1 MTKVAIL
8 TTDSREHYRD
18 YQNPAPYFGMAP
30 EALLQGLAKLP
41 DIEVH
46 VISCLRKPV
55 ASPDKLALNI
65 WYHGLHVSNSG
76 WMKTGYQGCIRAVRK
91 RLKYIQ
97 PDIVHGQGTER
108 DCVLGAVFSGF
119 PNVATIHGNM
129 AELARLFHARI
140 GSFGWLAARLENF
153 ALKRT
158 AGVFCNSAYT
168 ERLVEPRAKRVWRVS
183 NPVREEFFKEPT
195 RTSTIEK
202 CILVNV
208 GLISERK
215 RQVELLDLA
224 KNLHERGLNFELHFV
239 GHAAGGGNY
248 TQTFLDRIK
257 EAERKGYARYLGPK
271 STSELI
277 ALFDGASAMIHFPSE
292 EAFGLVVPEALA
304 RELKFF
310 GSDVGGIRDIA
321 AGIQGAELFEMNGW
335 PALTEAV
342 FRWINGGFQKPS
354 GAAEIMRKRYHPE
367 VIARRH
373 LDIYRE
379 VLSTVS

>member
-8 TTDSREHYRD
+8 TTDSREHYHD
-18 YQNPAPYFGMAP
+18 YKNPLPYFGMAP
-30 EALLQGLAKLP
+30 EALLQGFAKLP
-41 DIEVH
+41 ETEVH
-46 VISCLRKPV
+46 IISCLQKPV
-55 ASPDKLALNI
+55 SSPEKLAPNI
-65 WYHGLHVSNSG
+65 WYYGLYVPNHG
-76 WMKTGYQGCIRAVRK
+76 WMKTMYQGCIRAARK
-91 RLKYIQ
+91 KLKEIQ

-108 DCVLGAVFSGF
+108 DCALSAVFSGF
-119 PNVATIHGNM
+119 PNVVTIHGNM
-129 AELARLFHARI
+129 AELAHLFHARI

-153 ALKRT
+153 TLKRT

-168 ERLVEPRAKRVWRVS
+168 ESLVKPRSKRVWRVS
-183 NPVREEFFKEPT
+183 NPVRKEFLVAPAQ
-195 RTSTIEK
+195 SGAIQN
-202 CILVNV
+202 CVILNV

-215 RQVELLDLA
+215 RQVELIDLA
-224 KNLHERGLNFELHFV
+224 KNLHERGLNFELHFI
-239 GHAAGGGNY
+239 GHAAGGGIY

-321 AGIQGAELFEMNGW
+321 AGIPGAELFEMNGW

-354 GAAEIMRKRYHPE
+354 GAAEIMRRRYHPE
-367 VIARRH
+367 VIAQRH
-373 LDIYRE
+373 IEVYRE
-379 VLSTVS
+379 VLSNVS

>member
-18 YQNPAPYFGMAP
+18 YHNPAPYFGMAP
-30 EALLQGLAKLP
+30 EALLQGFAKLP

-55 ASPDKLALNI
+55 ESPEKLALNV
-65 WYHGLHVSNSG
+65 WYHGLHVPNLG
-76 WMKTGYQGCIRAVRK
+76 WMKTGYQGCIRAVQK
-91 RLKYIQ
+91 KLKSVQ

-168 ERLVEPRAKRVWRVS
+168 ERLVQPRAKRVWRVS
-183 NPVREEFFKEPT
+183 NPVREEFFEAPIQIEPVG
-195 RTSTIEK
+195 K
-202 CILVNV
+202 CIILNV

-224 KNLHERGLNFELHFV
+224 RHLHERGLNFELHFI
-239 GHAAGGGNY
+239 GHANGGQY

-257 EAERKGYARYLGPK
+257 IAEQRGYARFLGPK
-271 STSELI
+271 TTPELI
-277 ALFDGASAMIHFPSE
+277 DLFDGASGMIHFPSE

-304 RELKFF
+304 RNLKFF
-310 GSDVGGIRDIA
+310 GANVGGIQDIA
-321 AGIQGAELFEMNGW
+321 ADIPGVELLAMEGW
-335 PALTEAV
+335 PDLTEAV
-342 FRWINGGFQKPS
+342 SAWIKSGFPKPS
-354 GAAEIMRKRYHPE
+354 GGAEIMRRRYHPE

-373 LDIYRE
+373 LEIYRE